1 MRRRLGICALT
12 AGIVVAFGVARREPT
27 FAFAAGQATSS
38 ECTPGTISGQE
49 SRTKAIVIANGVA
62 ARAVALDPRAAVE
75 LTDAAAP
82 NRVFTVASTQDPQR
96 TAATPATTAL
106 AVVAGVGRIGS
117 QGDGGAATAA
127 QLDLAPDSL
136 SERSGIA
143 VASDGTMFIADS
155 ENSTIRSVAGPASS
169 EPGIIRSVAGRWSA
183 RQNVTLSNPM
193 GLATDRGGNLY
204 IADQSAGAVDVLVAA
219 TGRLET
225 LAQVNSPTSIAV
237 TLDGTKVF
245 VASPQTGEV
254 FTITTSTRAIAAV
267 AGFAATAA
275 APSSNSS
282 GADAC
287 PSIENGVI
295 LPPKNLGLVC
305 PAGLAVDGR
314 GNLFLADVSSG
325 RILRVDATTNNATVA
340 ASGLRSPGD
349 IAFDSNGDLFVSE
362 QGLTRLIK
370 LPQLGDPAS
379 AIFLTTPS
387 VFAPPCPQVGNPF
400 TFCNI
405 PSGGTSQ
412 QAAFTLTNT
421 STSPITG
428 VTLGFT
434 PAASPGNFTVES
446 TSCTTTLGAGQSC
459 QINVAFTPQ
468 TTGALASVLSVTDS
482 NPADAAT
489 VSLAG
494 TGDDYRLQLATGQQ
508 IEITVVQ
515 GGTAVFNGQVVPD
528 NVFGRDGESVQLVC
542 PPSST
547 MPSNTSCVITPCQAA
562 ITPGTA
568 TAFKITFV
576 TSSATSVA
584 PVPPQSAG
592 CTSYGP
598 PPTSMIAPGPRSRDP
613 LDGRRFPP
621 PLGLASF
628 ATFALFLGWLSAA
641 SGGHAG
647 RKRVPTIL
655 AIAGFAAAAFVGCH
669 HGNGTIIGP
678 ATSVGTKVMIATGKA
693 IDSNGNS
700 LNTSRAMPQIML
712 DVAQPTSGGGFP

>member
-1 MRRRLGICALT
+1 MRRRLGICALA
-12 AGIVVAFGVARREPT
+12 AGILVAFGVGRKEPT

-38 ECTPGTISGQE
+38 ERTLATISGQV
-49 SRTKAIVIANGVA
+49 SPTKAIVIANGVA
-62 ARAVALDPRAAVE
+62 SRAVAVDSRAAVA

-82 NRVFTVASTQDPQR
+82 NRVFTVASTQAPQP
-96 TAATPATTAL
+96 TAATTAL
-106 AVVAGVGRIGS
+106 AVVAGVGQVGS

-155 ENSTIRSVAGPASS
+155 QNSTIRSVAGPASS
-169 EPGIIRSVAGRWSA
+169 EPGIIRSVAGRWAA
-183 RQNVTLSNPM
+183 RQNVTLTNPM
-193 GLATDRGGNLY
+193 GLATDRAGNLY
-204 IADQSAGAVDVLVAA
+204 IADQGAGSVDVLVAA

-225 LAQVNSPTSIAV
+225 LAQVVSPTSIAT
-237 TLDGTKVF
+237 TLDGAKVF
-245 VASPQTGEV
+245 VASPQTGGV
-254 FTITTSTRAIAAV
+254 FAITTSTRAIASV
-267 AGFAATAA
+267 AGFAATSTAS
-275 APSSNSS
+275 SSNSS

-287 PSIENGVI
+287 PSIENGAIVA
-295 LPPKNLGLVC
+295 PKNLGGVC

-314 GNLFLADVSSG
+314 GNLFLADVSAG
-325 RILRVDATTNNATVA
+325 KILRVDATTNKTTVA
-340 ASGLRSPGD
+340 ASGLSSPGD

-362 QGLTRLIK
+362 QGLTRLIE

-379 AIFLTTPS
+379 AISLTTPA
-387 VFAPPCPQVGNPF
+387 VFVPPCPQVSNPF

-421 STSPITG
+421 SASPVTG
-428 VTLGFT
+428 VTVGFI
-434 PAASPGNFTVES
+434 PATSPGNFTVES
-446 TSCTTTLGAGQSC
+446 TGCTTTLGAGQSC

-468 TTGALASVLSVTDS
+468 TTGSLTSVLNVTDS

-489 VSLAG
+489 VSVAG
-494 TGDDYRLQLATGQQ
+494 TGDDYSLQLASGQQ
-508 IEITVVQ
+508 IELTVVQ

-528 NVFGRDGESVQLVC
+528 SVFGQDGESVQLVC

-547 MPSNTSCVITPCQAA
+547 MPSNTSCVITPCLAA
-562 ITPGTA
+562 ITAGMA

-598 PPTSMIAPGPRSRDP
+598 PPTSMIVPGPRSRDP
-613 LDGRRFPP
+613 LNGSRFPP

-628 ATFALFLGWLSAA
+628 VAFALFLGWLSAM
-641 SGGHAG
+641 SGDRAG
-647 RKRVPTIL
+647 RKRVPMVL
-655 AIAGFAAAAFVGCH
+655 AIAGFAAAVFVGCH
-669 HGNGTIIGP
+669 HGNSTIIGP
-678 ATSVGTKVMIATGKA
+678 ATSVGTEVMIVTGKA
-693 IDSNGNS
+693 VDSNGNS
-700 LNTSRAMPQIML
+700 LNTSRPMPQISL
-712 DVAQPTSGGGFP
+712 DVVAQPTGGGGFP